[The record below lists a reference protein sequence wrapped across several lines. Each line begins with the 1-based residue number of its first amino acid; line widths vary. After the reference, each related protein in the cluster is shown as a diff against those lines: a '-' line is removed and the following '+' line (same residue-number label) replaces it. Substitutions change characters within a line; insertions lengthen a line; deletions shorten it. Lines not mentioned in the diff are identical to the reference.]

1 MTPYRL
7 SPLLALAVLA
17 GSASPASAQGNAP
30 AGRLVGAWAVD
41 AAIGPCGAPPV
52 TFFSA
57 YNTFHA
63 GGTLSDF
70 NWIPTA
76 WRSPGHGVWEH
87 LGRNRFAT
95 RFQFFRYDQ
104 PPPATAT
111 ARQDIRTVLT
121 LDASGNAYTAQI
133 NARVTTLDGVPV
145 GPPLCGEAAGTRIT
159 LD

>member
-1 MTPYRL
+1 MTTSRL
-7 SPLLALAVLA
+7 SPLLALALLA
-17 GSASPASAQGNAP
+17 GGASTASAQGNAP

-41 AAIGPCGAPPV
+41 VAVGPCGAPPV

-76 WRSPGHGVWEH
+76 LRSPGHGVWEH

-111 ARQDIRTVLT
+111 GRQDIRTVLT
-121 LDASGNAYTAQI
+121 LDASGNGYTAQI
-133 NARVTTLDGVPV
+133 NARVTTLDGTPV
-145 GPPLCGEAAGTRIT
+145 GPPLCGEAAGTRIAV
-159 LD
+159 D